1 MSIHILSSRVVN
13 IDPTTVSPTIPPP
26 PAGQITTKKK
36 YFLQTGYFRNGM
48 DENSCHGCDESPGR
62 ITLND
67 TFHENV
73 WHKLLLVVDKDS
85 NSSVQTFL
93 DDKYV
98 GSFRESLPPR
108 DVGGVMALNRF
119 RPVALFKD
127 LKVERCLQF
136 DLNGQCKY
144 EINGSGREVGRY
156 NGHQSFL
163 ETIVF
168 PLFFRH

>member
-1 MSIHILSSRVVN
+1 
-13 IDPTTVSPTIPPP
+13 
-26 PAGQITTKKK
+26 
-36 YFLQTGYFRNGM
+36 M
-48 DENSCHGCDESPGR
+48 DQFSCHGCDESPGR
-62 ITLND
+62 ITLNG
-67 TFHENV
+67 TLYENV

-136 DLNGQCKY
+136 DPNGQCKY
-144 EINGSGREVGRY
+144 EINGSHRK
-156 NGHQSFL
+156 
-163 ETIVF
+163 VF
-168 PLFFRH
+168 FHIHILSIHNRNPPLDC